1 MVTGGAG
8 FIGSTTAAAL
18 RDAGH
23 DVTVVDDLSRGR
35 HDAVPEGVRFV
46 AADVTDPDAVGPV
59 VAAGRFDACLH
70 FAALIEVG
78 DSMQRPEAYFG
89 TNTTGTARLLEVLL
103 RHDVGRF
110 VFSSTAA
117 TYGEPV
123 AVPIDEDHPTSP
135 TNPYGES
142 KLMTE
147 RMLAWYRRLHGLR
160 SASLRYFNAAG
171 ASGPHGERYDAHQTH
186 LIPLVLLAASGM
198 RPHVRL
204 FGTDY
209 PTPDG
214 TAVRDYIHVADLA
227 DAHVLALDAL
237 AEDAPASRAGDA
249 AAGTG
254 DGRIVANLA
263 NGTGFSVREVIATAE
278 QVTGLSVPV
287 VEEPRRA
294 GDPEALVASSE
305 RARTVLG
312 WEPRRPELATI
323 VGDAWEHLQAY
334 GRDQGR
340 HSGRDSGRD

>member
-1 MVTGGAG
+1 MRVLVTGGAG
-8 FIGSTTAAAL
+8 FIGSATAAAL

-23 DVTVVDDLSRGR
+23 EVTAVDDLSRGR
-35 HDAVPEGVRFV
+35 EAMVPEGVRFV
-46 AADVTDPDAVGPV
+46 RADVTDPEMMGPV
-59 VAAGRFDACLH
+59 VADGAFDACLH

-78 DSMQRPEAYFG
+78 DSMRRPEAYFAM
-89 TNTTGTARLLEVLL
+89 NTSGTARLLDVLL
-103 RHDVGRF
+103 RHDVERF

-123 AVPIDEDHPTSP
+123 RVPIDEAHPNSP

-171 ASGPHGERYDAHQTH
+171 AIGRHGERADAHQTH
-186 LIPLVLLAASGM
+186 LIPLVLMAASGR
-198 RPHVRL
+198 RPDVRV

-237 AEDAPASRAGDA
+237 APSSPASQRGSAEE
-249 AAGTG
+249 GTG

-263 NGTGFSVREVIATAE
+263 NGAGFSVREVITTAE
-278 QVTGLSVPV
+278 QVTGLAVPV
-287 VEEPRRA
+287 IDEPRRA
-294 GDPEALVASSE
+294 GDPAVLIASAE
-305 RARTVLG
+305 RARAVLG
-312 WEPRRPELATI
+312 WQPQRPTLETI
-323 VGDAWEHLQAY
+323 VGDAWEHL
-334 GRDQGR
+334 RTEP
-340 HSGRDSGRD
+340 

>member
-1 MVTGGAG
+1 VRVIVTGGAG
-8 FIGSTTAAAL
+8 FIGSATAAAL

-23 DVTVVDDLSRGR
+23 EVTVVDDLSRGR
-35 HDAVPEGVRFV
+35 RDVVPDDVRFV
-46 AADVTDPDAVGPV
+46 HADATDP
-59 VAAGRFDACLH
+59 AAIDLVLRGGDFDACLH

-78 DSMQRPEAYFG
+78 DSMRRPEAYFAANAAG
-89 TNTTGTARLLEVLL
+89 SARLLEVLM

-123 AVPIDEDHPTSP
+123 SVPIDEDHPNTP

-147 RMLAWYRRLHGLR
+147 RMLGWYRELHGLR

-171 ASGPHGERYDAHQTH
+171 AIDRHGERYDDHQTH
-186 LIPLVLLAASGM
+186 LIPLVLMAASG
-198 RPHVRL
+198 RRDAIRV

-227 DAHVLALDAL
+227 DAHVRALSAL
-237 AEDAPASRAGDA
+237 APDSRASREGSA
-249 AAGTG
+249 ADGTG

-263 NGTGFSVREVIATAE
+263 NGTGFSVREVIGTAE
-278 QVTGLSVPV
+278 QVTGLPVPV
-287 VEEPRRA
+287 RDEPRRA
-294 GDPEALVASSE
+294 GDPAVLVASSE
-305 RARTVLG
+305 RARAVLG
-312 WEPRRPELATI
+312 WTPRRPELSTI
-323 VGDAWEHLQAY
+323 VADAWEHLQTHGGQA
-334 GRDQGR
+334 
-340 HSGRDSGRD
+340 

>member
-1 MVTGGAG
+1 MRVMVTGGAG

-35 HDAVPEGVRFV
+35 RDVVPDEVRFV
-46 AADVTDPDAVGPV
+46 QADVTDVESIGPV
-59 VAAGRFDACLH
+59 VADGRFDACLH

-78 DSMQRPEAYFG
+78 DSMQRPEAYFA
-89 TNTTGTARLLEVLL
+89 TNTSGTARLLEVLM

-117 TYGEPV
+117 TYGEPIS
-123 AVPIDEDHPTSP
+123 VPIDERHPNLP

-147 RMLAWYRRLHGLR
+147 RMLAWYRELRGLR

-171 ASGPHGERYDAHQTH
+171 ATGRHGERYDEHQTH
-186 LIPLVLLAASGM
+186 LIPLVLLAASG
-198 RPHVRL
+198 RREHVRV

-209 PTPDG
+209 PTADG

-227 DAHVLALDAL
+227 DAHLLALESLD
-237 AEDAPASRAGDA
+237 PSSASRDGSAEE
-249 AAGTG
+249 GTG

-263 NGTGFSVREVIATAE
+263 NGAGFSVREVIDAAE
-278 QVTGLSVPV
+278 QVTGLAVPV
-287 VEEPRRA
+287 RDEPRRA
-294 GDPEALVASSE
+294 GDPAVLIASAE
-305 RARTVLG
+305 RARTALG
-312 WEPRRPELATI
+312 WTPARPELTTI
-323 VGDAWEHLQAY
+323 IGDAWEHLQSQFA
-334 GRDQGR
+334 
-340 HSGRDSGRD
+340 

>member
-1 MVTGGAG
+1 MRVMVTGGAG
-8 FIGSTTAAAL
+8 FIGSATAAAL

-35 HDAVPEGVRFV
+35 RDVVPDDVRFV
-46 AADVTDPDAVGPV
+46 QADVTDTAAIRPV
-59 VAAGRFDACLH
+59 VTAGRFDACLH

-78 DSMQRPEAYFG
+78 DSMHRPEAYFA
-89 TNTTGTARLLEVLL
+89 TNTSGTARLLDVLM
-103 RHDVGRF
+103 RNDVGRF

-117 TYGEPV
+117 TYGEPTT
-123 AVPIDEDHPTSP
+123 VPIEESHRNVP

-147 RMLAWYRRLHGLR
+147 RMLAWYRQLHGLR

-171 ASGPHGERYDAHQTH
+171 AIGRHGERYDEHQTH
-186 LIPLVLLAASGM
+186 LIPLVLMAGSG
-198 RPHVRL
+198 RRGHVRV

-237 AEDAPASRAGDA
+237 DTSSSASRDGDA
-249 AAGTG
+249 AEGTG

-263 NGTGFSVREVIATAE
+263 NGAGFSVREVIATTE

-287 VEEPRRA
+287 VDEPRRA
-294 GDPEALVASSE
+294 GDPAVLIASAE

-312 WEPRRPELATI
+312 WTPARPSLSTI
-323 VGDAWEHLQAY
+323 VGDAWEHLQT
-334 GRDQGR
+334 QPV
-340 HSGRDSGRD
+340 

>member
-1 MVTGGAG
+1 MMRVLVTGGAG

-23 DVTVVDDLSRGR
+23 EVTAVDDLSRGR
-35 HDAVPEGVRFV
+35 QEAVPDGVRFV
-46 AADVTDPDAVGPV
+46 QADVTDT
-59 VAAGRFDACLH
+59 VAMTPIVAEGRFDACLH

-78 DSMQRPEAYFG
+78 DSMQRPEAYFA
-89 TNTTGTARLLEVLL
+89 TNTAGTARLLDVLM

-117 TYGEPV
+117 TYGEPTT
-123 AVPIDEDHPTSP
+123 VPIEESHANVP

-171 ASGPHGERYDAHQTH
+171 ATGRHGERYDEHQTH
-186 LIPLVLLAASGM
+186 LIPLVLMAASG
-198 RPHVRL
+198 RREHVRV

-237 AEDAPASRAGDA
+237 DGGSPASRDGDA
-249 AAGTG
+249 ELGTG

-263 NGTGFSVREVIATAE
+263 NGAGFSVREVITTAAA
-278 QVTGLSVPV
+278 VTGLPVPAID
-287 VEEPRRA
+287 EPRRA
-294 GDPEALVASSE
+294 GDPAVLIASAE

-312 WEPRRPELATI
+312 WRPQRPELTTI
-323 VGDAWEHLQAY
+323 VGDAWEHLQVHGPAAPA
-334 GRDQGR
+334 
-340 HSGRDSGRD
+340 

>member
-8 FIGSTTAAAL
+8 FIGSATAAAL

-35 HDAVPEGVRFV
+35 REVVPDDVRFV
-46 AADVTDPDAVGPV
+46 RADATDPESIGPTI
-59 VAAGRFDACLH
+59 AEGRFDACLH

-78 DSMQRPEAYFG
+78 DSMQRPEAYFAA
-89 TNTTGTARLLEVLL
+89 NTSGTARLLELLL

-117 TYGEPV
+117 TYGEPSV
-123 AVPIDEDHPTSP
+123 VPIDESHPNRP

-147 RMLAWYRRLHGLR
+147 RMLAWYRELHGLR

-171 ASGPHGERYDAHQTH
+171 AIDRHGERYDAHQTH
-186 LIPLVLLAASGM
+186 LIPLVLLAAAGR
-198 RPHVRL
+198 RPQVRV

-227 DAHVLALDAL
+227 DAHVRALTALDP
-237 AEDAPASRAGDA
+237 DSPSSRDGSASD
-249 AAGTG
+249 GTG

-263 NGTGFSVREVIATAE
+263 NGAGFSVREVIEDAE
-278 QVTGLSVPV
+278 AATGLTVPV
-287 VEEPRRA
+287 RDEPRRP
-294 GDPEALVASSE
+294 GDPAVLVASSE
-305 RARTVLG
+305 RARSVLG
-312 WEPRRPELATI
+312 WVPQRPALRTI
-323 VGDAWEHLQAY
+323 IADAWEHLEAH
-334 GRDQGR
+334 GGER
-340 HSGRDSGRD
+340 